1 MQVFN
6 CEVESWSS
14 GTTVAKSRTTGAR
27 TLPLFNG
34 LHFTAIASTKFCP
47 SRRYRVTITYSLYF
61 SNDIHHTKMKQ
72 TCTSLPLFQVLST
85 VLKAKDFMATGN
97 TVVVRINIRR
107 CSWTLLFSRLCTC
120 QRNSPKRLPGQMKG
134 MDATVL
140 RVCEAFN
147 LNTAALPVYNCDDQL
162 RSYEID
168 DDSDDD
174 EPVFGA
180 SDANVLFGTTK

>member
-1 MQVFN
+1 LL
-6 CEVESWSS
+6 
-14 GTTVAKSRTTGAR
+14 GL
-27 TLPLFNG
+27 TLGGVLG
-34 LHFTAIASTKFCP
+34 LYCSHDYAHASETA
-47 SRRYRVTITYSLYF
+47 L
-61 SNDIHHTKMKQ
+61 
-72 TCTSLPLFQVLST
+72 
-85 VLKAKDFMATGN
+85 
-97 TVVVRINIRR
+97 
-107 CSWTLLFSRLCTC
+107 
-120 QRNSPKRLPGQMKG
+120 KRLPGPMKG

-147 LNTAALPVYNCDDQL
+147 LNTAALPVYNCDDKL